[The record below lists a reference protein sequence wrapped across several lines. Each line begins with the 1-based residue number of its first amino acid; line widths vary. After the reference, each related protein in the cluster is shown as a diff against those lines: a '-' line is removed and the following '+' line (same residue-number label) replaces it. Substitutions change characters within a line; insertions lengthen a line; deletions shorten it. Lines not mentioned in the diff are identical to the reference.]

1 MTQTK
6 FTSAPHNYL
15 SRNQQRRIFW
25 TFMPSALLIL
35 LVAGWL
41 ERTYLWTTDDPST
54 PQIDTQLKQ
63 PADDPSVPDWVF
75 VEADEPSLPIT
86 GEDLGAGAN
95 LLEKVRDDT
104 TFRDGDREAWFAIWM
119 TLRSTDPR
127 LYRNFSEK
135 PVGFVE
141 LFGQPRAF
149 RGKLVKLKGIVKRIQ
164 RVEAP
169 ANDFNIAGYWQAWIL
184 PEGGPP
190 SPIVVYF
197 QELPPG
203 FPTGMKL
210 EEPVEVVG
218 YFFKRW
224 AYMASDTIRIAP
236 LIMSREPFWKPVA
249 IDSNPTATV
258 GSVALLTMVMLVT
271 ITSLAMWIANRS
283 TQRTYLPSPIDLTA
297 SLAGEEFFSTSD
309 ALRKLSASVG
319 EQSAK
324 ETLP

>member
-41 ERTYLWTTDDPST
+41 ERTYLWTADDPST

-75 VEADEPSLPIT
+75 VEADEPPLPVT

-127 LYRNFSEK
+127 LYRTFSEK

-149 RGKLVKLKGIVKRIQ
+149 RGKLVKLKGIV
-164 RVEAP
+164 
-169 ANDFNIAGYWQAWIL
+169 
-184 PEGGPP
+184 
-190 SPIVVYF
+190 
-197 QELPPG
+197 
-203 FPTGMKL
+203 
-210 EEPVEVVG
+210 
-218 YFFKRW
+218 
-224 AYMASDTIRIAP
+224 
-236 LIMSREPFWKPVA
+236 
-249 IDSNPTATV
+249 
-258 GSVALLTMVMLVT
+258 
-271 ITSLAMWIANRS
+271 
-283 TQRTYLPSPIDLTA
+283 
-297 SLAGEEFFSTSD
+297 
-309 ALRKLSASVG
+309 
-319 EQSAK
+319 
-324 ETLP
+324 